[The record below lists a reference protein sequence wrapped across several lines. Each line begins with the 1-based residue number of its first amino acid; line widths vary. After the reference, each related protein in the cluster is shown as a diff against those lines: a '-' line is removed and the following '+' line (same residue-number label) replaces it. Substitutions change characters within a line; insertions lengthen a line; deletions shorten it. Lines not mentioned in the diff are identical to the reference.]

1 MSEKPETS
9 HRESQKSEGLVT
21 ALPDT
26 LRRDGG
32 LLLDA
37 EGLKRQDE
45 QVSLKFASDGHVSW
59 LLLAI
64 QGRHL

>member
-1 MSEKPETS
+1 MNEKPEIS
-9 HRESQKSEGLVT
+9 HHESQKSTGFVT
-21 ALPDT
+21 ALPDS

-37 EGLKRQDE
+37 EGLER

-64 QGRHL
+64 

>member
-1 MSEKPETS
+1 MNEKPEIS
-9 HRESQKSEGLVT
+9 HHESQKSTGFVT
-21 ALPDT
+21 ALPDS

-37 EGLKRQDE
+37 EGLERQDE

-64 QGRHL
+64 